1 MTFGISN
8 GIGRFGVSGPPNR
21 SAPAGGNPVTSNNT
35 GVTKWY
41 ESGPLWVL
49 IFLVVGWVLVYQTV
63 K

>member
-1 MTFGISN
+1 MNN

-21 SAPAGGNPVTSNNT
+21 SAPAGANPVTNDAGS
-35 GVTKWY
+35 TKWW

-49 IFLVVGWVLVYQTV
+49 IFLIVGWILVYQTV